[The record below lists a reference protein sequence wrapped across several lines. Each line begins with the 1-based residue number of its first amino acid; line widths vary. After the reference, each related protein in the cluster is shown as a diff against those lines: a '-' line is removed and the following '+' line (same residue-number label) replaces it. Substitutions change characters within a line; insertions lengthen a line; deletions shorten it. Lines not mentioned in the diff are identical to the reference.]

1 MLREKELCYQIT
13 GCVYEVY
20 RHLGHGFLESV
31 YHKAMCH
38 ELKLRNLSYQSEVP
52 VGIAYKGEAVG
63 EHRLDLLV
71 EDKIILELK
80 AQQQLP
86 PSARPQLINYLKA
99 TQREVGLLVNFAY
112 PRATVKRIV
121 L

>member
-1 MLREKELCYQIT
+1 MLKEKELCYQIT

-20 RHLGHGFLESV
+20 RNLGYGFLESI
-31 YHKAMCH
+31 YHKALCH
-38 ELKLRNLSYQSEVP
+38 ELKLRSLSYQSEVP
-52 VGIAYKGEAVG
+52 VSITYKGMTVG

-71 EDKIILELK
+71 EDRVILELK
-80 AQQQLP
+80 AQLQLP
-86 PSARPQLINYLKA
+86 ISAKPQLINYLKA
-99 TQREVGLLVNFAY
+99 TRLQVGLLVNFTH